1 MNSIPIIITGIII
14 MIFGMIFQFQG
25 HGVIGPDESFMYEDP
40 IWIDNGIYISMIGI
54 VIILIGYVV
63 EKKKSV

>member
-1 MNSIPIIITGIII
+1 

-40 IWIDNGIYISMIGI
+40 IWIDNGIYISMIGV